1 MPTAAKRKLRAKRLA
16 QTKRFLREHTWGVM
30 ITILI
35 LIALIL
41 FVCVIAGASPK
52 EPAEQET
59 VQEQTPRY
67 ESGFICAITTQVPYY
82 TEELSEAG
90 TVARGMQITYSTDK
104 SVECDGIR
112 YYLTYF
118 STLDC
123 GYVSEENLTQDPAA
137 VVAEKAVYVRTPQN
151 LRVDK
156 DTLELGTLVEKGA
169 ELQVLSYEGTTDG
182 IVDLYQV
189 AYQGQTGYISGQYV
203 STVQEEANDVYDRFG
218 VYAIHAGRGDKWGGG
233 DAESLDYFPRTKASF
248 EDNKMPNPCYAI
260 YLTCDPAI
268 LKDID
273 KYIEYAKS
281 TKINAFVVNIMD
293 GTSIGYDSPVYEE
306 YSPTAYQYAQNS
318 VADYQ
323 AVIQK
328 IKDAGFYVIGR
339 LTTFNDSFFCQDHPE
354 YAIAD
359 GSGESLYVAASYWPS
374 AFCRYVWEY
383 KVALAIDAVQTM
395 GFNEIQF
402 DYVRFPDNTD
412 QYEAS
417 GDIDFRNEYGETKAQ
432 AIQRFLMYA
441 TDILHEYGVYVGADV
456 FGETSG
462 NYVTAYG
469 QYWPAISNVVD
480 VISGMPYPD
489 HFARNGAYRPW
500 EHPYETLL
508 DWAESAAKRQAET
521 PTPAVDRTW
530 IQAYNAIQP
539 PYNEYG
545 VQEIGDE
552 IRALLQKLRARIPGL
567 VIRTSLITGLPGE
580 GEEEFQQLCEFLKEF
595 KLERA
600 GTFAFSPEEGTK
612 AALMEYPDKEVAQE
626 RAEIIGELQS
636 RIMDEYNASCEGKIM
651 QVLCDGYDPDEDCY
665 YGRTYADSP
674 DIDGRIWFTSSRHV
688 KTGEFVNVCVVG
700 AYDGELTG
708 MLEEDMEDN
717 DDGE

>member
-104 SVECDGIR
+104 SVERDGIR

-293 GTSIGYDSPVYEE
+293 GTSIGYDSEVFRK
-306 YSPTAYQYAQNS
+306 YSPTADSYANNTQEE
-318 VADYQ
+318 YKTC
-323 AVIQK
+323 IQK

-339 LTTFNDSFFCQDHPE
+339 LTTFNDSFFVSDHPE
-354 YAIAD
+354 YAISDAAGD
-359 GSGESLYVAASYWPS
+359 PLYIAGSYWPS

-383 KVALAIDAVQTM
+383 KVELAKEAVALF

-402 DYVRFPDNTD
+402 DYVRFPDGTWD
-412 QYEAS
+412 YDEA
-417 GDIDFRNEYGETKAQ
+417 GTIDYHNDNDESKAQ
-432 AIQRFLMYA
+432 AVQRFLQYA
-441 TDILHEYGVYVGADV
+441 ADRLHGAGVYVSADV
-456 FGETSG
+456 FGECAEK
-462 NYVTAYG
+462 YVTAYG
-469 QYWPAISNVVD
+469 QYWAAISA
-480 VISGMPYPD
+480 MPYPD
-489 HFARNGAYRPW
+489 HYSASGSWLPW
-500 EHPYETLL
+500 EHPYETMKTFG
-508 DWAESAAKRQAET
+508 EKAAARQQET
-521 PTPAVDRTW
+521 PSPAAVRTW
-530 IQAYNAIQP
+530 IQCYNAIRE
-539 PYNEYG
+539 PYNTYG
-545 VQEIGDE
+545 PDEIAAQ
-552 IRALLQKLRARIPGL
+552 IRALNDTGNTGGYMTWNAAS
-567 VIRTSLITGLPGE
+567 SL
-580 GEEEFQQLCEFLKEF
+580 
-595 KLERA
+595 
-600 GTFAFSPEEGTK
+600 
-612 AALMEYPDKEVAQE
+612 DKYRYVS
-626 RAEIIGELQS
+626 G
-636 RIMDEYNASCEGKIM
+636 
-651 QVLCDGYDPDEDCY
+651 VL
-665 YGRTYADSP
+665 
-674 DIDGRIWFTSSRHV
+674 
-688 KTGEFVNVCVVG
+688 N
-700 AYDGELTG
+700 
-708 MLEEDMEDN
+708 
-717 DDGE
+717 

>member
-1 MPTAAKRKLRAKRLA
+1 MPATAKQKLRAKRLA
-16 QTKRFLREHTWGVM
+16 QLRRFLREHTWGVM
-30 ITILI
+30 ITVLI
-35 LIALIL
+35 MIALIL

-104 SVECDGIR
+104 SVERDGIR

-306 YSPTAYQYAQNS
+306 YSPTAYQHAQNS
-318 VADYQ
+318 VAAYQ
-323 AVIQK
+323 AGIQK

-359 GSGESLYVAASYWPS
+359 GSGEPLYVAASYWPS

-508 DWAESAAKRQAET
+508 DWAESAAKRQTET

-552 IRALLQKLRARIPGL
+552 IRALREEGL
-567 VIRTSLITGLPGE
+567 TGGFMAWNAACSLT
-580 GEEEFQQLCEFLKEF
+580 
-595 KLERA
+595 KLEELR
-600 GTFAFSPEEGTK
+600 PLYE
-612 AALMEYPDKEVAQE
+612 ALE
-626 RAEIIGELQS
+626 
-636 RIMDEYNASCEGKIM
+636 
-651 QVLCDGYDPDEDCY
+651 
-665 YGRTYADSP
+665 
-674 DIDGRIWFTSSRHV
+674 
-688 KTGEFVNVCVVG
+688 
-700 AYDGELTG
+700 
-708 MLEEDMEDN
+708 
-717 DDGE
+717 

>member
-1 MPTAAKRKLRAKRLA
+1 MPPEAKRKLRAKRLA
-16 QTKRFLREHTWGVM
+16 QLKRFLREHTWGVM
-30 ITILI
+30 ITVLI

-41 FVCVIAGASPK
+41 FVCVIAGTEPK
-52 EPAEQET
+52 APAEPETTQE
-59 VQEQTPRY
+59 ETPRY

-104 SVECDGIR
+104 SVERDGIR

-137 VVAEKAVYVRTPQN
+137 VIAEKTVYVRTPQN
-151 LRVDK
+151 LRMDK
-156 DTLELGTLVEKGA
+156 NSLELGTLVEKGT
-169 ELQVLSYEGTTDG
+169 ELQVLSYEGTTNG
-182 IVDLYQV
+182 VVDLYQV
-189 AYQGQTGYISGQYV
+189 SYQGQTGYISGQYV

-233 DAESLDYFPRTKASF
+233 DAESLDYFPRTKAEF
-248 EDNKMPNPCYAI
+248 ADNKMPNPCYAI

-293 GTSIGYDSPVYEE
+293 GTSIGYNSPVYEE
-306 YSPTAYQYAQNS
+306 YSPTAYQYANNT
-318 VADYQ
+318 VEEYQ
-323 AVIQK
+323 EVIRK
-328 IKDAGFYVIGR
+328 IKDAGFYAIGR

-359 GSGESLYVAASYWPS
+359 GSGDPLYVAASYWPS

-395 GFNEIQF
+395 DFDEIQF

-489 HFARNGAYRPW
+489 HFARNGTYRPW

-521 PTPAVDRTW
+521 PTPAIDRTW

-545 VQEIGDE
+545 VQEIGDQ
-552 IRALLQKLRARIPGL
+552 IRALREEGL
-567 VIRTSLITGLPGE
+567 TGGFMAWNAACSLT
-580 GEEEFQQLCEFLKEF
+580 
-595 KLERA
+595 KLEELR
-600 GTFAFSPEEGTK
+600 SLYE
-612 AALMEYPDKEVAQE
+612 ALE
-626 RAEIIGELQS
+626 
-636 RIMDEYNASCEGKIM
+636 
-651 QVLCDGYDPDEDCY
+651 
-665 YGRTYADSP
+665 
-674 DIDGRIWFTSSRHV
+674 
-688 KTGEFVNVCVVG
+688 
-700 AYDGELTG
+700 
-708 MLEEDMEDN
+708 
-717 DDGE
+717 

>member
-1 MPTAAKRKLRAKRLA
+1 MK
-16 QTKRFLREHTWGVM
+16 FLRQNSW
-30 ITILI
+30 LI
-35 LIALIL
+35 LLAVLVLVALIL
-41 FVCVIAGASPK
+41 FICVITGGQEEAQQ
-52 EPAEQET
+52 EPAETQKT
-59 VQEQTPRY
+59 SRY
-67 ESGFICAITTQVPYY
+67 EKAYPCADNPSVSYLDENLEP
-82 TEELSEAG
+82 AG
-90 TVARGMQITYSTDK
+90 TAVRGSEVTYSAENTRK
-104 SVECDGIR
+104 KDGVT
-112 YYLTYF
+112 YYLTY
-118 STLDC
+118 LDSLKY
-123 GYVSEENLTQDPAA
+123 GYIAETNLTDNPDD
-137 VVAEKAVYVRTPQN
+137 VVREESVFVRTPQN
-151 LRVDK
+151 LRLDPDSV
-156 DTLELGTLVEKGA
+156 ELGGLLEKGT
-169 ELQVLSYEGTTDG
+169 ELKIVGYDYMTDG
-182 IVDLYQV
+182 IVHLYQV
-189 AYQGQTGYISGQYV
+189 TAGEETGYISGEYTA
-203 STVQEEANDVYDRFG
+203 STQEAAIEAYDRFG

-273 KYIEYAKS
+273 KYIEYAKT

-293 GTSIGYDSPVYEE
+293 GTSIGYNSPVYEE
-306 YSPTAYQYAQNS
+306 YSPTAYQYANNT
-318 VADYQ
+318 VAEYQ

-328 IKDAGFYVIGR
+328 IKDAGFYAIGR

-552 IRALLQKLRARIPGL
+552 IRALR
-567 VIRTSLITGLPGE
+567 
-580 GEEEFQQLCEFLKEF
+580 
-595 KLERA
+595 
-600 GTFAFSPEEGTK
+600 EEGLTGGFM
-612 AALMEYPDKEVAQE
+612 AW
-626 RAEIIGELQS
+626 
-636 RIMDEYNASCEGKIM
+636 NASC
-651 QVLCDGYDPDEDCY
+651 
-665 YGRTYADSP
+665 S
-674 DIDGRIWFTSSRHV
+674 
-688 KTGEFVNVCVVG
+688 
-700 AYDGELTG
+700 LTK
-708 MLEEDMEDN
+708 LEELRPLYEAL
-717 DDGE
+717 E

>member
-1 MPTAAKRKLRAKRLA
+1 MQPQSEKNRKTDRNPKSRKARRRQKE
-16 QTKRFLREHTWGVM
+16 QQMKFLRQNSW
-30 ITILI
+30 LI
-35 LIALIL
+35 LLAVLVLVALIL
-41 FVCVIAGASPK
+41 FICVITGGQEEAQQ
-52 EPAEQET
+52 EPAETQKT
-59 VQEQTPRY
+59 SRY
-67 ESGFICAITTQVPYY
+67 EKAYLCADSPSVSYLDENLEP
-82 TEELSEAG
+82 AG
-90 TVARGMQITYSTDK
+90 TAVRGSEVTYSAENTRK
-104 SVECDGIR
+104 KDGVT
-112 YYLTYF
+112 YYLTY
-118 STLDC
+118 LDSLKY
-123 GYVSEENLTQDPAA
+123 GYIAETNLTDNPDD
-137 VVAEKAVYVRTPQN
+137 VVREESVFVRTPQN
-151 LRVDK
+151 LRLDPDSV
-156 DTLELGTLVEKGA
+156 ELGGLLEKGT
-169 ELQVLSYEGTTDG
+169 ELKIVGYDYMTDG
-182 IVDLYQV
+182 IVHLYQV
-189 AYQGQTGYISGQYV
+189 TAGEETGYISGEYTA
-203 STVQEEANDVYDRFG
+203 STQEAAIEAYDRFG
-218 VYAIHAGRGDKWGGG
+218 VYMIHAGRADRFGGG
-233 DAESLDYFPRTKASF
+233 DGESLDYYPRQKASF
-248 EDNKMPNPCYAI
+248 ENNVMPEHVYAL
-260 YLTCDPAI
+260 YLNCDPDV
-268 LKDID
+268 LGNID
-273 KYIEYAKS
+273 AYIAYAKT

-489 HFARNGAYRPW
+489 HFARNGTYRPW

-545 VQEIGDE
+545 VQEIGDQ
-552 IRALLQKLRARIPGL
+552 IRALR
-567 VIRTSLITGLPGE
+567 
-580 GEEEFQQLCEFLKEF
+580 
-595 KLERA
+595 
-600 GTFAFSPEEGTK
+600 EEGLTSGFM
-612 AALMEYPDKEVAQE
+612 AW
-626 RAEIIGELQS
+626 
-636 RIMDEYNASCEGKIM
+636 NASC
-651 QVLCDGYDPDEDCY
+651 
-665 YGRTYADSP
+665 S
-674 DIDGRIWFTSSRHV
+674 
-688 KTGEFVNVCVVG
+688 
-700 AYDGELTG
+700 LTK
-708 MLEEDMEDN
+708 LEELRPLYEAL
-717 DDGE
+717 E

>member
-1 MPTAAKRKLRAKRLA
+1 MQPQSEKNRKTDRKPKSRKARRRQKE
-16 QTKRFLREHTWGVM
+16 QQMKFLRQNSW
-30 ITILI
+30 LI
-35 LIALIL
+35 LLAVLVLVALIL
-41 FVCVIAGASPK
+41 FICVITGGQEEAQQ
-52 EPAEQET
+52 EPAETQKT
-59 VQEQTPRY
+59 SRY
-67 ESGFICAITTQVPYY
+67 EKAYLCADNPSVSYLDENLEP
-82 TEELSEAG
+82 AG
-90 TVARGMQITYSTDK
+90 TAVRGSEVTYSAENTRK
-104 SVECDGIR
+104 KDGVT
-112 YYLTYF
+112 YYLTY
-118 STLDC
+118 LDSLKY
-123 GYVSEENLTQDPAA
+123 GYIAETNLTDNPDD
-137 VVAEKAVYVRTPQN
+137 VVREESVFVRTPQN
-151 LRVDK
+151 LRLDPDSV
-156 DTLELGTLVEKGA
+156 ELGGLLEKGT
-169 ELQVLSYEGTTDG
+169 ELKIVGYDYMTDG
-182 IVDLYQV
+182 IVHLYQV
-189 AYQGQTGYISGQYV
+189 TAGEETGYISGEYTA
-203 STVQEEANDVYDRFG
+203 STQEAAIEAYDRFG
-218 VYAIHAGRGDKWGGG
+218 VYMIHAGRADRFGGG
-233 DAESLDYFPRTKASF
+233 DGESLDYYPRQKASF
-248 EDNKMPNPCYAI
+248 ENNVMPEHVYAL
-260 YLTCDPAI
+260 YLTCDPDV
-268 LKDID
+268 LGNID
-273 KYIEYAKS
+273 AYIAYAKT

-552 IRALLQKLRARIPGL
+552 IRALREEGL
-567 VIRTSLITGLPGE
+567 TGGFMAWTAACSLT
-580 GEEEFQQLCEFLKEF
+580 
-595 KLERA
+595 KLEELR
-600 GTFAFSPEEGTK
+600 PLYE
-612 AALMEYPDKEVAQE
+612 ALE
-626 RAEIIGELQS
+626 
-636 RIMDEYNASCEGKIM
+636 
-651 QVLCDGYDPDEDCY
+651 
-665 YGRTYADSP
+665 
-674 DIDGRIWFTSSRHV
+674 
-688 KTGEFVNVCVVG
+688 
-700 AYDGELTG
+700 
-708 MLEEDMEDN
+708 
-717 DDGE
+717 

>member
-1 MPTAAKRKLRAKRLA
+1 MKLRRTKRMPATAKQKLRAKRLA
-16 QTKRFLREHTWGVM
+16 QLKRFLREHTWGVM
-30 ITILI
+30 ITGLI

-41 FVCVIAGASPK
+41 FVCVIAGAAPK
-52 EPAEQET
+52 EAPAPET
-59 VQEQTPRY
+59 TQDETPRY

-90 TVARGMQITYSTDK
+90 TVARGMQITYSTDR
-104 SVECDGIR
+104 SVERDGVR

-123 GYVSEENLTQDPAA
+123 GYVSEENLTQDPSA
-137 VVAEKAVYVRTPQN
+137 VIAEKVVYVRTPQN
-151 LRVDK
+151 LRLDK
-156 DTLELGTLVEKGA
+156 NTLELGTLVEKGT

-359 GSGESLYVAASYWPS
+359 GSGDSLYVAASYWPS

-395 GFNEIQF
+395 GFDEIQF

-456 FGETSG
+456 FGETSR

-469 QYWPAISNVVD
+469 QYWPAVSNVVD

-489 HFARNGAYRPW
+489 HFARNGTYRPW

-545 VQEIGDE
+545 VQEIGDQ
-552 IRALLQKLRARIPGL
+552 IRALR
-567 VIRTSLITGLPGE
+567 
-580 GEEEFQQLCEFLKEF
+580 
-595 KLERA
+595 
-600 GTFAFSPEEGTK
+600 EEGLTGGFM
-612 AALMEYPDKEVAQE
+612 AW
-626 RAEIIGELQS
+626 
-636 RIMDEYNASCEGKIM
+636 NASC
-651 QVLCDGYDPDEDCY
+651 
-665 YGRTYADSP
+665 S
-674 DIDGRIWFTSSRHV
+674 
-688 KTGEFVNVCVVG
+688 
-700 AYDGELTG
+700 LTK
-708 MLEEDMEDN
+708 LEELRPLYEAL
-717 DDGE
+717 E

>member
-1 MPTAAKRKLRAKRLA
+1 MSAEAKRDRRARRLA
-16 QTKRFLREHTWGVM
+16 QLKRFLRTHTWGVM

-35 LIALIL
+35 LIALVL
-41 FVCVIAGASPK
+41 FVCVIAGASPRAAQ
-52 EPAEQET
+52 EPET
-59 VQEQTPRY
+59 VQDNTPRY
-67 ESGFICAITTQVPYY
+67 ESGFICATTTQVPYY
-82 TEELSEAG
+82 TEELTEAG
-90 TVARGMQITYSTDK
+90 SVARGMQITYSTDK
-104 SVECDGIR
+104 SVERDGVR

-123 GYVSEENLTQDPAA
+123 GYVAEGNLTQDPGA
-137 VVAEKAVYVRTPQN
+137 VIAEKTVYVRTPQN
-151 LRVDK
+151 LRPDK
-156 DTLELGTLVEKGA
+156 DTLELGMLVEKGT
-169 ELQVLSYEGTTDG
+169 ELTVLDYEGTTDG
-182 IVDLYQV
+182 VVDLYQV
-189 AYQGQTGYISGQYV
+189 SYQGQTGYISGKYV
-203 STVQEEANDVYDRFG
+203 ATSQEEANDVYDRFG
-218 VYAIHAGRGDKWGGG
+218 IYAIHAGRSDKWGGG

-248 EDNKMPNPCYAI
+248 EDKPMPNPCYAV

-268 LKDID
+268 LGNID
-273 KYIEYAKS
+273 AYIEYAKT

-293 GTSIGYDSPVYEE
+293 GTSIGYNSPVYLE

-318 VADYQ
+318 VEDYQ

-359 GSGESLYVAASYWPS
+359 DTGDPLYIAASYWPS
-374 AFCRYVWEY
+374 AFCRYVWQY
-383 KVALAIDAVQTM
+383 KLALAIDAVETM
-395 GFNEIQF
+395 SFDEIQF

-412 QYEAS
+412 KYEAE
-417 GDIDFRNEYGETKAQ
+417 GTIDFRNVYGETKAQ

-489 HFARNGAYRPW
+489 HFARNGTYRPW

-545 VQEIGDE
+545 VEEIGDQ
-552 IRALLQKLRARIPGL
+552 IRALREEGL
-567 VIRTSLITGLPGE
+567 TGGFMAWNATCSLT
-580 GEEEFQQLCEFLKEF
+580 
-595 KLERA
+595 KLEELR
-600 GTFAFSPEEGTK
+600 PLYE
-612 AALMEYPDKEVAQE
+612 ALE
-626 RAEIIGELQS
+626 
-636 RIMDEYNASCEGKIM
+636 
-651 QVLCDGYDPDEDCY
+651 
-665 YGRTYADSP
+665 
-674 DIDGRIWFTSSRHV
+674 
-688 KTGEFVNVCVVG
+688 
-700 AYDGELTG
+700 
-708 MLEEDMEDN
+708 
-717 DDGE
+717 